1 MKHTE
6 RVKEETKRV
15 ILIGVA
21 SNVQERQELQEHLE
35 ELQLLTNTLGY
46 NIIDAI
52 EVNVSTIKAGTYIG
66 SGKLEEIK
74 DLADAMDVHEI
85 IFDVDLSPAQN
96 KTLSKSFDKKVNDR
110 AGIILDI
117 FARHA
122 RTREAKTQVELARM
136 EYMLPRLTR
145 LWTHL
150 ERQTGGI
157 GVRGGMGETQIEIDR
172 RLIRNKIQKLKKEL
186 VKIQRQHDNQKKRRQ
201 NEINIAL
208 VGYTNAGKSTL
219 MHALTESDVYIKNEL
234 FATLDTTIR
243 KWEVDKDHSVLLSD
257 TVGFIRKMPPNL
269 AASFRTTLSEVVD
282 ADLILKV
289 ADLSS
294 EQCFKQMDSVNE
306 VLMDLKAFD
315 KPSITVFNKIDNM
328 DKSLLMKAQQQYP
341 DAVFV
346 SALKNLKIHH
356 LRDKILKFLAGYK
369 VDISLNIPINQ
380 MNDIIKLRKHA
391 VIRQEDYVEENAIIE
406 CTLDKP
412 VWNRLADDYGKYI
425 AAK

>member
-1 MKHTE
+1 MKQTE
-6 RVKEETKRV
+6 RIKEESKNV
-15 ILIGVA
+15 LLVGVA
-21 SNVQERQELQEHLE
+21 SNVKERLELKEHLE
-35 ELQLLTNTLGY
+35 ELKLLTNTLGY
-46 NIIDAI
+46 NIIDTL
-52 EVNVSTIKAGTYIG
+52 EVNVNTIKAGTYIG

-74 DLADAMDVHEI
+74 GLAEAMNVHEI

-96 KTLSKSFDKKVNDR
+96 KTLSKNFDKKVNDR

-172 RLIRNKIQKLKKEL
+172 RLIRLKIQKLKKEL
-186 VKIQRQHDNQKKRRQ
+186 VKIQKQHDNQRKRRQ
-201 NEINIAL
+201 SEINIAL

-243 KWEVDKDHSVLLSD
+243 KWEVDKDHTVLLSD

-294 EQCFKQMDSVNE
+294 EQCFKQMQSVDE
-306 VLMDLKAFD
+306 VLIDLKAFE

-328 DKSLLMKAQQQYP
+328 DKSLLVKAQQEHP

-346 SALKNLKIHH
+346 SALQNLKIHH
-356 LRDKILKFLAGYK
+356 LRDKILDFLAGYK
-369 VDISLNIPINQ
+369 VNLSLNIPIIK
-380 MNDIIKLRKHA
+380 MGDIIKLRKYA
-391 VIRQEDYVEENAIIE
+391 TIKNENYIDENAIIQ

-412 VWNRLADDYGKYI
+412 VWNRIADNFGKYVCVE
-425 AAK
+425 